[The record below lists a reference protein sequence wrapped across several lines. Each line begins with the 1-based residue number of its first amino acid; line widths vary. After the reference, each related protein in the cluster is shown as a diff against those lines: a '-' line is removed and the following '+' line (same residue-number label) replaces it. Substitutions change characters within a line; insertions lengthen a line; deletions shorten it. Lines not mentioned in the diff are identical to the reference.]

1 MSPAQR
7 DQIAIRCVAAPVSP
21 ASLGAVSR
29 RATIARTR
37 TARLL
42 SRMTAERRA
51 PLERPLRP
59 WLEHGTYAIA
69 GGENLGLLLDAGS
82 LPLTHAHA
90 PALLRGTVEVAVQ
103 QAFLRSIRPGARV
116 WDIGANLGFFSLL
129 AARLAGPEGH
139 VVAWE
144 PVPANAAAVRLN
156 AKLNGF
162 APLIEVREE
171 AVSSRA
177 GHAPLHVV
185 ADASWSHL
193 ADRGEHRL
201 TRETVDVPTV
211 VLDDLVAAG
220 EVDPPDFLKIDVEG
234 SEVDVLRGAR
244 AVLAAHRPLVV
255 CELHETNREVAA
267 QLRGAGYTL
276 ENLDGVEP
284 VERAGPVHVLARP
297 A

>member
-1 MSPAQR
+1 M
-7 DQIAIRCVAAPVSP
+7 
-21 ASLGAVSR
+21 SR

-51 PLERPLRP
+51 PFEGPLRP
-59 WLEHGTYAIA
+59 WLERGTYAIA
-69 GGENLGLLLDAGS
+69 GGENIGLLLDAGS
-82 LPLTHAHA
+82 LPLSHAHA
-90 PALLRGTVEVAVQ
+90 PALLRGLVETSVQ
-103 QAFLRSIRPGARV
+103 QAFVRSIAPGARV
-116 WDIGANLGFFSLL
+116 WDVGANLGFFSLL
-129 AARLAGPEGH
+129 AARLTGPGGH
-139 VVAWE
+139 VVAFE
-144 PVPANAAAVRLN
+144 PVPGNAAAVRKN
-156 AKLNGF
+156 AELNGF
-162 APLIEVREE
+162 GGIVEVREE
-171 AVSSRA
+171 AVSSHA

-201 TRETVDVPTV
+201 TRETVEVPTV
-211 VLDDLVAAG
+211 TLDELVASGTLA
-220 EVDPPDFLKIDVEG
+220 PPDLLKIDVEG

-244 AVLAAHRPLVV
+244 AVLAKHRPVVV

-284 VERAGPVHVLARP
+284 IEQAGPVHVLARP